1 MVPGRSINPEG
12 LVKAWISHGGHGKT
26 FMFLPSAKEV
36 FEVV

>member
-1 MVPGRSINPEG
+1 MVSCRSINPEG